1 MILQTVHACWYWL
14 AQNPLGTGAILYAMG
29 VIAVLV
35 HAYFEPRE
43 QT

>member
-1 MILQTVHACWYWL
+1 MVLQAIEGYWHWLVH
-14 AQNPLGTGAILYAMG
+14 NPLGTGAILYAVG
-29 VIAVLV
+29 VLAVLV